1 MSNILLTS
9 LNINI
14 MKQKQSLYPNFLRNS
29 VQLLTIAF
37 LVSFFL
43 IPMSSYAQ
51 GGKVDFSGEW
61 SFNESKSNMGE
72 GRFRGASSK
81 LTIKQEGN
89 NLTIER
95 LRTGRDGQEMTST
108 QELTLDG
115 KESENTAGRGTRK
128 STLTWSDNG
137 KALTI
142 KSTMVFDRD
151 GETME
156 MKSVEQWKLTDGGK
170 ILSIESSSSTPRG
183 ERKATM
189 VYDKN

>member
-1 MSNILLTS
+1 MSNILQTS
-9 LNINI
+9 LKINI
-14 MKQKQSLYPNFLRNS
+14 MKQKQRSYPKRWRNPIQ
-29 VQLLTIAF
+29 VLTIAF

-43 IPMSSYAQ
+43 ISMGSYAQ
-51 GGKVDFSGEW
+51 GGKVNFSGEW

-95 LRTGRDGQEMTST
+95 LRRGREGQEMKST
-108 QELTLDG
+108 EKLTLDG

-128 STLTWSDNG
+128 SAATWSDDG
-137 KALTI
+137 KTLTI
-142 KSTMVFDRD
+142 KSTMVFDRG

-156 MKSVEQWKLTDGGK
+156 MKSIELWKLTDGGK
-170 ILSIESSSSTPRG
+170 ILSIESSSSTPMG
-183 ERKATM
+183 ERKATL

>member
-1 MSNILLTS
+1 LSNILQTS
-9 LNINI
+9 LKINI
-14 MKQKQSLYPNFLRNS
+14 MKQKQRSYPKRWRNPIQ
-29 VQLLTIAF
+29 VLTIAF

-43 IPMSSYAQ
+43 IPMGSYAQ
-51 GGKVDFSGEW
+51 GEKVNFSGEW

-72 GRFRGASSK
+72 GRFRTSLK
-81 LTIKQEGN
+81 MTIKQEGN

-95 LRTGRDGQEMTST
+95 LRTGRDGQEMKST
-108 QELTLDG
+108 EKLTLDG

-128 STLTWSDNG
+128 LAATWSDDG
-137 KALTI
+137 KTLTI
-142 KSTMVFDRD
+142 KSTMVFNRE

-156 MKSVEQWKLTDGGK
+156 MKSIELWKLTDGGK

-183 ERKATM
+183 ERKATF

>member
-1 MSNILLTS
+1 
-9 LNINI
+9 
-14 MKQKQSLYPNFLRNS
+14 MKQKQSAYPNFLRNS

-43 IPMSSYAQ
+43 VPMSSYAQ

-72 GRFRGASSK
+72 GRFQTTLK

-95 LRTGRDGQEMTST
+95 LQTGRDGQEITMT
-108 QELTLDG
+108 QKLTLDG
-115 KESENTAGRGTRK
+115 KESKNTTRRGTRK
-128 STLTWSDNG
+128 SAATWSDDG
-137 KALTI
+137 KSLTI
-142 KSTMVFDRD
+142 KSTMVFDRG

-156 MKSVEQWKLTDGGK
+156 MKSIEQWKLIDGGK
-170 ILSIESSSSTPRG
+170 ILSIDSSSSTPRG

-189 VYDKN
+189 VYEKK

>member
-1 MSNILLTS
+1 
-9 LNINI
+9 
-14 MKQKQSLYPNFLRNS
+14 MKQKQCSYSSYWRNS
-29 VQLLTIAF
+29 VQVLTIAF

-43 IPMSSYAQ
+43 IPMDSYAQ
-51 GGKVDFSGEW
+51 DGKVNFSGEW
-61 SFNESKSNMGE
+61 SFNESKSDMGE
-72 GRFRGASSK
+72 GRFPATSK

-115 KESENTAGRGTRK
+115 KESENDTGRGIRK
-128 STLTWSDNG
+128 SAATWSDDG
-137 KALTI
+137 KTLTI
-142 KSTMVFDRD
+142 KSTMVFDRN

-156 MKSVEQWKLTDGGK
+156 IKSVEQWNLSDGGK
-170 ILSIESSSSTPRG
+170 ILSIDSSSSSPRG
-183 ERKATM
+183 ERKATL